1 MFLGKCKKC
10 GGRRISVTAALDIE
24 IDGNLRKVQNIPAK
38 QCVKCGDIAIHNMVL
53 ERLRRYAREYPSNP
67 LDYARCEDEES
78 AAAQVLL

>member
-1 MFLGKCKKC
+1 MFFEKCKKC
-10 GGRRISVTAALDIE
+10 GGRRSSVTAALDIE
-24 IDGNLRKVQNIPAK
+24 IDGNLRKVQNIPVK